1 MADPRGPMS
10 LRVPAIIAGP
20 IAAVA
25 VYALL
30 SGSGLAHDARAVA
43 GIGVWMA
50 LWWMTEA
57 IPLAATSLIPLALF
71 PLAGVM
77 PIQALSD
84 SYAHYLVVLFFA
96 GFVLGL
102 SVEKWGLH
110 KRVALKTVL
119 LVGTKPS
126 RLVAG
131 FMLASA
137 MLSMFISNTAT
148 AIMMLPIAVS
158 VIGLLDQLQEREH
171 AGAGGMGLNFPAA
184 LLLGV
189 AYASSIGGVTTI
201 TGTQP
206 NLLLVGFLKNDVG
219 IEVGWGQWL
228 PLGGVL
234 LVCMLPLAWL
244 VLTKVALPIRV
255 DSVPGASAFLRDEYR
270 ALGRI
275 GRGEK
280 IVITVFALVAIGWIM
295 RVPTTNWLRGTDF
308 EWVGGRLDLLKDSG
322 IAMIGAIALFLIPVK
337 PSERQFAMDWAT
349 MRKMPWDVLLLFGG
363 GLALAS
369 AMKATGLDVAI
380 GNSLAGLRGVPP
392 IVLVL
397 IVSTTVIFLTE
408 LTSNTATT
416 AAFVPILGS
425 AAPALGVHPV
435 LLMVPAG
442 IVASYAFMLPVATPP
457 NAIVFG
463 SGRLS
468 IAQMA
473 RAGVLLNIVGVL
485 VTTLIV
491 SQLAGFLLGIDL
503 NPPGASVEANGLP

>member
-1 MADPRGPMS
+1 MADPRSPMS
-10 LRVPAIIAGP
+10 LRIPAIVAGP
-20 IAAVA
+20 IAAILI
-25 VYALL
+25 YALL
-30 SGSGLAHDARAVA
+30 SGSGLEHDARAVA

-71 PLAGVM
+71 PLTGVM
-77 PIQALSD
+77 PIQSLAD

-119 LVGTKPS
+119 LVGTKPT

-137 MLSMFISNTAT
+137 LLSMFISNTAT
-148 AIMMLPIAVS
+148 SIMMLPIAVS

-171 AGAGGMGLNFPAA
+171 AGTGGMGLNFPAA

-206 NLLLVGFLKNDVG
+206 NLLLIGFLKDVG
-219 IEVGWGQWL
+219 VEISWSQWL

-234 LVCMLPLAWL
+234 LVVMLPLAWL
-244 VLTKVALPIRV
+244 ILTRVALPIRV
-255 DSVPGASAFLRDEYR
+255 DTVPGASDFLRNEYLS
-270 ALGRI
+270 LGRL

-280 IVITVFALVAIGWIM
+280 VVITVFSLVALGWIM
-295 RVPTTNWLRGTDF
+295 RVPTTNWLEGTDH
-308 EWVGGRLDLLKDSG
+308 EWIGARLGLLKDSG

-369 AMKATGLDVAI
+369 AMKLTGLDVAI
-380 GNSLAGLRGVPP
+380 GNSLAGLRDVPS

-397 IVSTTVIFLTE
+397 IVATTVIFLTE

-442 IVASYAFMLPVATPP
+442 VVASYAFMLPVATPP

-473 RAGVLLNIVGVL
+473 RAGVLLNITGVV
-485 VTTLIV
+485 VTTLII
-491 SQLAGFLLGIDL
+491 SQLAGMLLGIDL
-503 NPPGASVEANGLP
+503 NLPVTPAEANGLP

>member
-1 MADPRGPMS
+1 MSESATGGTSGRGIGA
-10 LRVPAIIAGP
+10 LRLVSIVLGP
-20 IAAVA
+20 ILGLT
-25 VYALL
+25 VYLALGESTL
-30 SGSGLAHDARAVA
+30 DHPARSVA

-50 LWWMTEA
+50 FWWMTEA
-57 IPLAATSLIPLALF
+57 IPLAVTSLIPLVLF
-71 PLAGVM
+71 PLTGVM
-77 PIQALSD
+77 RIEDLGS
-84 SYAHYLVVLFFA
+84 SYAHHLVVLFFA

-119 LVGTKPS
+119 TVGTKPTH
-126 RLVAG
+126 LVGG

-158 VIGLLDQLQEREH
+158 VIGLLDRLQEE
-171 AGAGGMGLNFPAA
+171 GNPSAGGLGANFPAA

-206 NLLLVGFLKNDVG
+206 NLLLVGFLEDVG
-219 IEVGWGQWL
+219 VTISWRQWL
-228 PLGGVL
+228 PLGGAL
-234 LVCMLPLAWL
+234 LVVMLPLAW
-244 VLTKVALPIRV
+244 VILTKVALPIRI
-255 DSVPGASAFLRDEYR
+255 DRVPGAGAQLKNEYR
-270 ALGRI
+270 SLGRLT
-275 GRGEK
+275 RGEK
-280 IVITVFALVAIGWIM
+280 IVIAVFSCVAMGWIL
-295 RVPTTNWLRGTDF
+295 RGPVTNWLAGT
-308 EWVGGRLDLLKDSG
+308 EWAWAAGRISLLKDAG
-322 IAMIGAIALFLIPVK
+322 IAMVGAIALFVIPVH
-337 PSERQFAMDWAT
+337 PRRREFAMDWPT

-369 AMKATGLDVAI
+369 AMKETGLDAAI
-380 GNSLAGLRGVPP
+380 GESLSGLRGVSP
-392 IVLVL
+392 VWLAL
-397 IVSTTVIFLTE
+397 IVALVVIFLTE

-442 IVASYAFMLPVATPP
+442 VVASYAFMLPVATPP

-473 RAGVLLNIVGVL
+473 RAGVLLNLVGVI
-485 VTTLIV
+485 VTTIIV
-491 SQLAGFLLGIDL
+491 TQFGGALLGLDL
-503 NPPGASVEANGLP
+503 

>member
-1 MADPRGPMS
+1 MS
-10 LRVPAIIAGP
+10 LRIPAIIVGP

-25 VYALL
+25 VYLLL

-57 IPLAATSLIPLALF
+57 IPLAATSLMPLALF

-77 PIQALSD
+77 PIQSLAD

-119 LVGTKPS
+119 LVGTKPT

-158 VIGLLDQLQEREH
+158 VIGLLDQLQKREH

-206 NLLLVGFLKNDVG
+206 NLLLVGFLKSDVG
-219 IEVGWGQWL
+219 IEIGWSQWL

-244 VLTKVALPIRV
+244 ILTRVALPIRV
-255 DSVPGASAFLRDEYR
+255 DSVPGASEFLQEEYR

-280 IVITVFALVAIGWIM
+280 IVITVFSLVAIGWIM
-295 RVPTTNWLRGTDF
+295 RGPTTSWLKGTEH
-308 EWVGGRLDLLKDSG
+308 EWIGGRLDLLKDSG

-349 MRKMPWDVLLLFGG
+349 MRKMPWEVLLLFGG

-369 AMKATGLDVAI
+369 AMKSTGLDVAI

-435 LLMVPAG
+435 LMMVPAG
-442 IVASYAFMLPVATPP
+442 VVASYAFMLPVATPP

-468 IAQMA
+468 IGQMA
-473 RAGVLLNIVGVL
+473 RAGFLLNLVGIV

-491 SQLAGFLLGIDL
+491 SQLAGTLLGVDL
-503 NPPGASVEANGLP
+503 SLPVTPSEAIGLP

>member
-1 MADPRGPMS
+1 MADSNSPMAVRILALLVGP
-10 LRVPAIIAGP
+10 V
-20 IAAVA
+20 VA
-25 VYALL
+25 LVVYALL
-30 SGSGLAHDARAVA
+30 GSAGLTHEARAVA

-57 IPLAATSLIPLALF
+57 VPLAVTSLLPLVFF
-71 PLAGVM
+71 PVTGVSSLGEAG
-77 PIQALSD
+77 P
-84 SYAHYLVVLFFA
+84 SYAHPLVVLFFG

-102 SVEKWGLH
+102 AVERWGLH
-110 KRVALKTVL
+110 KRVALATVL
-119 LVGTKPS
+119 KVGTKPT
-126 RLVAG
+126 RLIAG

-137 MLSMFISNTAT
+137 LLSMFVSNTAT

-158 VIGLLDQLQEREH
+158 VIGLLDQLHEGE
-171 AGAGGMGLNFPAA
+171 GGMGPNFSAA

-206 NLLLVGFLKNDVG
+206 NLLLVGFLDDQG
-219 IEVGWGQWL
+219 IKISWAGWL
-228 PLGGVL
+228 PLGITL

-244 VLTKVALPIRV
+244 ILTKLALPVRIG
-255 DSVPGASAFLRDEYR
+255 SVPGAEGYLRDEYR
-270 ALGRI
+270 KLGNL

-280 IVITVFALVAIGWIM
+280 TILIVFSCVAAAWISRGFVTNFLSDRGFVWIADRIT
-295 RVPTTNWLRGTDF
+295 
-308 EWVGGRLDLLKDSG
+308 LLGDPG
-322 IAMIGAIALFLIPVK
+322 IALLGAVALFAIPVY
-337 PSERQFAMDWAT
+337 PSRREFAMDWAT

-369 AMKATGLDVAI
+369 AMKTTGLDASI
-380 GNSLAGLRGVPP
+380 GNALSGLRGVPP

-397 IVSTTVIFLTE
+397 VVSTTVIFLTE

-463 SGRLS
+463 SGRLT
-468 IAQMA
+468 IPQMA
-473 RAGVLLNIVGVL
+473 RAGVLLNIAGVT
-485 VTTLIV
+485 VSTLIV
-491 SQLAGFLLGIDL
+491 SQLGAILLGIDL
-503 NPPGASVEANGLP
+503 NLPVSPSE

>member
-1 MADPRGPMS
+1 MADPRGPMK
-10 LRVPAIIAGP
+10 LRLPCIVAGP
-20 IAAVA
+20 ILALCM
-25 VYALL
+25 YALL
-30 SGSGLAHDARAVA
+30 GQSGLEHDARAVA

-50 LWWMTEA
+50 FWWMTEA

-71 PLAGVM
+71 PATGVM
-77 PIQALSD
+77 QIESLAD

-119 LVGTKPS
+119 VVGTKPT

-137 MLSMFISNTAT
+137 LLSMFISNTAT

-158 VIGLLDQLQEREH
+158 VIALLDRLQKCEQ
-171 AGAGGMGLNFPAA
+171 AGGKGLGLNFPAA
-184 LLLGV
+184 LLLGI

-206 NLLLVGFLKNDVG
+206 NLLLIGFLKSDAG
-219 IEVGWGQWL
+219 IEITWAGWL
-228 PLGGVL
+228 PLGLAL

-244 VLTKVALPIRV
+244 ILTRVALPIRV
-255 DSVPGASAFLRDEYR
+255 DSVPGAASFLRDEYR
-270 ALGRI
+270 LLGRLS
-275 GRGEK
+275 RGEK
-280 IVITVFALVAIGWIM
+280 IVIIVFSFVALGWIS
-295 RVPTTNWLRGTDF
+295 RGPLVKWLAATDHQ
-308 EWVGGRLDLLKDSG
+308 WIADRLVLLKDSG

-337 PSERQFAMDWAT
+337 PSQREFAMDWAT

-369 AMKATGLDVAI
+369 AMKSSGLDASI
-380 GNSLAGLRGVPP
+380 GNSLSGLRGVPP
-392 IVLVL
+392 VVLVL
-397 IVSTTVIFLTE
+397 IVSLTVIFLTE

-425 AAPALGVHPV
+425 AAPALGIHPV

-442 IVASYAFMLPVATPP
+442 VVASYAFMLPVATPP

-463 SGRLS
+463 SGRLT
-468 IAQMA
+468 IPQMA
-473 RAGVLLNIVGVL
+473 RAGLLLNITGVI

-491 SQLAGFLLGIDL
+491 SQFGAILLGIDL
-503 NPPGASVEANGLP
+503 NLPAATGD

>member
-1 MADPRGPMS
+1 MHDPNSPMP
-10 LRVPAIIAGP
+10 LRLASIAAGP
-20 IAAVA
+20 VLALV
-25 VYALL
+25 VYVLL
-30 SGSGLAHDARAVA
+30 ANSGLDNAPRAVA
-43 GIGVWMA
+43 GFGVWMA

-57 IPLAATSLIPLALF
+57 VPLAATSLLPLALF
-71 PLAGVM
+71 PMAGVM
-77 PIQALSD
+77 PIQSLAD

-119 LVGTKPS
+119 LVGTKPT

-137 MLSMFISNTAT
+137 LLSMFISNTAT
-148 AIMMLPIAVS
+148 SIMMLPIAVS

-171 AGAGGMGLNFPAA
+171 AGTGGMGLNFPAA

-206 NLLLVGFLKNDVG
+206 NLLLIGFLKDVG
-219 IEVGWGQWL
+219 VEISWSRWL

-234 LVCMLPLAWL
+234 LVVMLPLAWL
-244 VLTKVALPIRV
+244 ILTRVALPIRV
-255 DSVPGASAFLRDEYR
+255 DTVPGASDFLFNEYR
-270 ALGRI
+270 SLGRLS
-275 GRGEK
+275 RGEK
-280 IVITVFALVAIGWIM
+280 IVITVFSLVAMGWIM
-295 RVPTTNWLRGTDF
+295 REPTTDWLEGTDH
-308 EWVGGRLDLLKDSG
+308 EWVGTRLSLLRDSG
-322 IAMIGAIALFLIPVK
+322 IAMFGAISLFLIPVH
-337 PSERQFAMDWAT
+337 PSRREFAMDWRT
-349 MRKMPWDVLLLFGG
+349 MSKMPWDVLLLFGG

-369 AMKATGLDVAI
+369 AMKATDLDSAI
-380 GNSLAGLRGVPP
+380 GNSLTGLRGVPP
-392 IVLVL
+392 MVLVL
-397 IVSTTVIFLTE
+397 IACTTVIFLTE

-435 LLMVPAG
+435 LMMVPAG
-442 IVASYAFMLPVATPP
+442 VVASYAFMLPVATPP

-468 IAQMA
+468 IGQMA
-473 RAGVLLNIVGVL
+473 RAGVLLNITGVI

-491 SQLAGFLLGIDL
+491 SQLAGPLLGIDL
-503 NPPGASVEANGLP
+503 NLPVTPAEDVGLP